1 MKRSIL
7 MMLLVF
13 VTMAS
18 FAQDRLITGVIT
30 DRDTKDPVE
39 QVTIQLLKTDST
51 YVSGALSNEQGL
63 FHIKAPANGKY
74 LLKISSVGYKTTV
87 KRVQIAD
94 DKNLAMGNVVLG
106 ADAIM
111 LKGAVVTAMAQKV
124 NLKEDTFVYNSAAY
138 RTPEGSVVEELV
150 KRLPGAEVSDDG
162 TIKIN
167 GKEVKKILVDG
178 KEFMTGDTKT
188 ALKNLPTSI
197 IDKIKA
203 YDEKS
208 DLSKVTGID
217 DGEEQTVLDFGVKK
231 GMNKGVISNIDLGV
245 GNKNRYNMRGMGAY
259 FNDNN
264 RFMLFANA
272 NNTRR
277 WSWQRILGRCQR
289 FECQQDDSCQL

>member
-1 MKRSIL
+1 MKKSIL
-7 MMLLVF
+7 TMLLAIF
-13 VTMAS
+13 AMAS
-18 FAQDRLITGVIT
+18 FAQERLISGAVI

-51 YVSGALSNEQGL
+51 YVSGAISNEKGL
-63 FHIKAPANGKY
+63 FHLNAPANGKY
-74 LLKISSVGYKTTV
+74 LLKISSVGYKPTV
-87 KRVQIAD
+87 KRVQIEE
-94 DKNLAMGNVVLG
+94 DKNLALG
-106 ADAIM
+106 KVIINADAIM

-231 GMNKGVISNIDLGV
+231 GMNKGMISNIDLGV
-245 GNKNRYNMRGMGAY
+245 SSSQHR
-259 FNDNN
+259 
-264 RFMLFANA
+264 
-272 NNTRR
+272 
-277 WSWQRILGRCQR
+277 S
-289 FECQQDDSCQL
+289 